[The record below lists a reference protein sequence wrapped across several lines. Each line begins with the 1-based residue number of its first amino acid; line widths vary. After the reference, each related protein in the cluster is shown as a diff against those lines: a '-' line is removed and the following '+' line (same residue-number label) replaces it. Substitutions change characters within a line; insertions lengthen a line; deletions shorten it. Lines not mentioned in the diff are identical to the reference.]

1 VTAVVVPG
9 AASRDLA
16 SKAADLLKARL
27 VEPEAKTF
35 PDGERY
41 VRIPQRLDGTAL
53 VVQSTWPDAN
63 LLELMFLLDA
73 TRGAGAKRVV
83 AAVPYFAYARQDRR
97 FLEGEAL
104 SAKVVAQSIGRL
116 CDGVVT
122 VDPHKEVLV
131 DFFGVPAR
139 HDSAVPQLAEELRR
153 LGVDTVLAPDK
164 GALGRA
170 TAAGKALGAQV
181 DHLEKTRLS
190 STEVVIKAKGL
201 DVRGKRVAILDD
213 MISTGGTMATAIR
226 ELKRQGAAFVVAA
239 CTHGLF
245 ISDAA
250 AKLRAAGADEILA
263 TDTLPNPFARVSAA
277 AALAAGFRSL
287 EGTR

>member
-1 VTAVVVPG
+1 MTVVVAG
-9 AASRDLA
+9 TASKDLA
-16 SKAADLLKARL
+16 QKAADLLKAKL

-41 VRIPQRLDGTAL
+41 VRIAPKIEGTAL

-63 LLELMFLLDA
+63 LVELMFLLDA
-73 TRGAGAKRVV
+73 ARSAGAKRVL

-97 FLEGEAL
+97 FQDGEAL
-104 SAKVVAQSIGRL
+104 SAKVIAQAIGRL

-122 VDPHKEVLV
+122 VDPHKELLV

-139 HDSAVPQLAEELRR
+139 HESAVPQLAEEFRR
-153 LGVDTVLAPDK
+153 LDVDTVLAPDK
-164 GALGRA
+164 GAMVRA
-170 TAAGKALGAQV
+170 TKAAEILGCQV

-190 STEVVIKAKGL
+190 STEVVIKAKSL
-201 DVRGKRVAILDD
+201 DVRGQRVAILDD

-226 ELKRQGAAFVVAA
+226 ELKRQGAGFVAAA

-245 ISDAA
+245 VSDAA
-250 AKLRAAGADEILA
+250 SKLKAAGADEILA
-263 TDTLPNPFARVSAA
+263 TDTLPNPFAKVTAA
-277 AALAAGFRSL
+277 PALAQGYKFL
-287 EGTR
+287 EGTK